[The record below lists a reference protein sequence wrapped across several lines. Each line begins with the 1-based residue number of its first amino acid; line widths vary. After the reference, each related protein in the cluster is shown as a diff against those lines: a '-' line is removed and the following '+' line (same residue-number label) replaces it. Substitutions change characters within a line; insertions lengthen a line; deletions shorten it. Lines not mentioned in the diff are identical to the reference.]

1 MVGFC
6 RLADGGC
13 MASSRAHEVRLKRAY
28 EPAAPAD
35 GVRILV
41 DRLWPRGVSKAKA
54 AIDHWLRELAPSH
67 ELRRWF
73 GHDVD
78 RWDEF
83 RLRYRAELEQHPEA
97 LDQLR
102 RLAREG
108 RITLVFGARD
118 ETHNDAVVLRDILA
132 EPPRGQR

>member
-1 MVGFC
+1 
-6 RLADGGC
+6 
-13 MASSRAHEVRLKRAY
+13 MASSTAHEVQLKRAY
-28 EPAAPAD
+28 EPAAPSD

-54 AIDHWLRELAPSH
+54 AIDHWLRELAPSS

-73 GHDVD
+73 DHDVE

-83 RLRYRAELEQHPEA
+83 RRRYRAELEQHPEA
-97 LDQLR
+97 LGRLRQL
-102 RLAREG
+102 ASES

-118 ETHNDAVVLRDILA
+118 EAHNDAVVLRDVLA
-132 EPPRGQR
+132 EPTHEPR